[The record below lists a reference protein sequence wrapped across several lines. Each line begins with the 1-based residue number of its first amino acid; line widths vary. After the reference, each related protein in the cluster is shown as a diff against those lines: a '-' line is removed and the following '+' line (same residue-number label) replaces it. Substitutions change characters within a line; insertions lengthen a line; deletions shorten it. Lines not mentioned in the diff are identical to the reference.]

1 MCHQEEVTWSM
12 SHCARDTTVHV
23 TPFLRKVPLSLTE
36 HSLDTR
42 GNLIFLIL
50 LRTFC
55 KIFGW
60 IPLGQDYDYQFY
72 LIPLKIEL
80 TIPMGR

>member
-1 MCHQEEVTWSM
+1 MCHKEEVTWSM
-12 SHCARDTTVHV
+12 EHLK
-23 TPFLRKVPLSLTE
+23 PFLRKVPLSLTD

-42 GNLIFLIL
+42 EVTSFFLIL